1 MPGPSSGVVNR
12 AASIVDTDGR
22 NAFCGSGRAGT
33 GLEMG
38 ANTLRIGLVAFT
50 VLAVA
55 AIINMVMLQPTN
67 GRRAAAKPSRAVTPS
82 EVRPDAATMR
92 AGERAPAA
100 PVEKSEPKPEGPQAA
115 AAPATSTQDVTRAIQ
130 RELKERGYEAGAA
143 DGQPGLMTRAAI
155 MAYEHDRNMTLTGEP
170 TPQLLKQI
178 LLNIHPVAA
187 ALRAPES
194 QEQSMQATQVIRT
207 VQQSLVTLG
216 YLPGK
221 VDGRMGDDTVR
232 AIREFELDQGLHET
246 GRVSGQLVAR
256 LSRLAG
262 QGRLGS
268 AR

>member
-1 MPGPSSGVVNR
+1 MS
-12 AASIVDTDGR
+12 
-22 NAFCGSGRAGT
+22 
-33 GLEMG
+33 

-55 AIINMVMLQPTN
+55 AITNMVMLQPTSS
-67 GRRAAAKPSRAVTPS
+67 RRTAAKATRVATVS
-82 EVRPDAATMR
+82 EVRPDAATLR
-92 AGERAPAA
+92 HDERAPLPQAA
-100 PVEKSEPKPEGPQAA
+100 KAEPKPE
-115 AAPATSTQDVTRAIQ
+115 AAPATPVVGTSAQDVTRAIQ
-130 RELKERGYEAGAA
+130 RELKERGYEAGVA

-155 MAYEHDRNMTLTGEP
+155 MAYEHDRNMNLTGEP
-170 TPQLLKQI
+170 SPQLLKQI
-178 LLNIHPVAA
+178 LLNTMPVSATTRPAA
-187 ALRAPES
+187 T
-194 QEQSMQATQVIRT
+194 QEQSVQATQVIRT

-268 AR
+268 SR

>member
-1 MPGPSSGVVNR
+1 MN
-12 AASIVDTDGR
+12 
-22 NAFCGSGRAGT
+22 
-33 GLEMG
+33 

-50 VLAVA
+50 VLSVA
-55 AIINMVMLQPTN
+55 AIANMVMLQPSSS
-67 GRRAAAKPSRAVTPS
+67 RRATVKTARAVTAN
-82 EVRPDAATMR
+82 EIRPDAATLR
-92 AGERAPAA
+92 PEERGSPSQIAKA
-100 PVEKSEPKPEGPQAA
+100 EPKPEAA
-115 AAPATSTQDVTRAIQ
+115 SPAAATAAPATPAQDVTRAIQ
-130 RELKERGYEAGAA
+130 RELKERGYETGVA

-155 MAYEHDRNMTLTGEP
+155 MAYEHDRNLNLTGEP

-178 LLNIHPVAA
+178 LLNTNPVAA
-187 ALRAPES
+187 ASRSPAN
-194 QEQSMQATQVIRT
+194 QEQSVHATQVIRT

-268 AR
+268 SR

>member
-1 MPGPSSGVVNR
+1 MSAKV
-12 AASIVDTDGR
+12 
-22 NAFCGSGRAGT
+22 
-33 GLEMG
+33 
-38 ANTLRIGLVAFT
+38 LRIGLVAFA
-50 VLAVA
+50 VLASA
-55 AIINMVMLQPTN
+55 AITNMVMLQPTGGRKASAEATRAKSAGAIRHEASTLRADDRRVANAGPHVDVKPGN
-67 GRRAAAKPSRAVTPS
+67 GDSPPAAAVHPTPS
-82 EVRPDAATMR
+82 
-92 AGERAPAA
+92 
-100 PVEKSEPKPEGPQAA
+100 
-115 AAPATSTQDVTRAIQ
+115 TSAQDVTRAIQ
-130 RELKERGYEAGAA
+130 RELKERGYEAGVA

-170 TPQLLKQI
+170 TAPLLKQI
-178 LLNIHPVAA
+178 LLNTTPVSASPRQGA
-187 ALRAPES
+187 S

-262 QGRLGS
+262 QGRLSSG
-268 AR
+268 R

>member
-1 MPGPSSGVVNR
+1 MS
-12 AASIVDTDGR
+12 
-22 NAFCGSGRAGT
+22 
-33 GLEMG
+33 

-50 VLAVA
+50 VLAA
-55 AIINMVMLQPTN
+55 AAVTNMVMLQPSS
-67 GRRAAAKPSRAVTPS
+67 GRRAAAKPNRAVGVS
-82 EVRPDAATMR
+82 EIRPDAATLR
-92 AGERAPAA
+92 PEERAPLQQIAKA
-100 PVEKSEPKPEGPQAA
+100 EPKPEATA
-115 AAPATSTQDVTRAIQ
+115 SAMAATSTQDVTRAIQ
-130 RELKERGYEAGAA
+130 RELKERGYEAGVA

-155 MAYEHDRNMTLTGEP
+155 MAYEHDRNLNLTGEP

-178 LLNIHPVAA
+178 LLNTNPVSAVSRPAA
-187 ALRAPES
+187 G
-194 QEQSMQATQVIRT
+194 QEQSMHATQVIRT

>member
-1 MPGPSSGVVNR
+1 MSRKSG
-12 AASIVDTDGR
+12 GR
-22 NAFCGSGRAGT
+22 NMS
-33 GLEMG
+33 

-50 VLAVA
+50 VLAAVA
-55 AIINMVMLQPTN
+55 ITNMVMLQPSS
-67 GRRAAAKPSRAVTPS
+67 GRRAASKPSRAVSVS
-82 EVRPDAATMR
+82 EIRPDAATLR
-92 AGERAPAA
+92 PEERAPLQQIATA
-100 PVEKSEPKPEGPQAA
+100 EPKPEPAQPAA
-115 AAPATSTQDVTRAIQ
+115 VTSSQDVTRAIQ
-130 RELKERGYEAGAA
+130 RELKERGYEAGVA

-155 MAYEHDRNMTLTGEP
+155 MAYEHDRSMNLTGEP
-170 TPQLLKQI
+170 TQQLLKQI
-178 LLNIHPVAA
+178 LLNTHPAA
-187 ALRAPES
+187 AAAATRSGAG
-194 QEQSMQATQVIRT
+194 QEQSMHATQVIRT

>member
-1 MPGPSSGVVNR
+1 
-12 AASIVDTDGR
+12 
-22 NAFCGSGRAGT
+22 
-33 GLEMG
+33 MG
-38 ANTLRIGLVAFT
+38 ANTLRFGLVAFT
-50 VLAVA
+50 VLAGA
-55 AIINMVMLQPTN
+55 AIINMVMLQPTS
-67 GRRAAAKPSRAVTPS
+67 GRRATAKPARTAAVG
-82 EVRPDAATMR
+82 EVRPDTAPPRADAKAPAVAATSVDPAKPSAAKADLPS
-92 AGERAPAA
+92 AGGPSTAA
-100 PVEKSEPKPEGPQAA
+100 
-115 AAPATSTQDVTRAIQ
+115 QDVTRAIQ
-130 RELKERGYEAGAA
+130 RELKERGYEVGAA

-155 MAYEHDRNMTLTGEP
+155 MAYEHDRNMMLTGEP

-178 LLNIHPVAA
+178 LLDVRPVAA
-187 ALRAPES
+187 APRAPAS
-194 QEQSMQATQVIRT
+194 QEQSMHATQVIRT

-268 AR
+268 GR